1 MALIKKSAHVVPA
14 RVIPSFREFLTPR
27 SGERQQAD
35 NLTLTPGSA
44 PEILTKRA
52 FRAGRVA
59 VRAGRFDL
67 GVLTVIEAGPS
78 LPTKK

>member
-1 MALIKKSAHVVPA
+1 
-14 RVIPSFREFLTPR
+14 LTPS

-35 NLTLTPGSA
+35 NFTLTPRSA

-52 FRAGRVA
+52 VRAGRV
-59 VRAGRFDL
+59 DL
-67 GVLTVIEAGPS
+67 GALTVVEAHPS